1 MKDLSLILSKDFN
14 FQFNNNYQQFSGEV
28 FINGIYGTYDY
39 IILRN
44 KKSLKV
50 SEIHDVKSVVF
61 LLRVSEANE
70 VPIISHI

>member
-28 FINGIYGTYDY
+28 FINEIYGTYDY

-50 SEIHDVKSVVF
+50 SGIHDVKSVVF